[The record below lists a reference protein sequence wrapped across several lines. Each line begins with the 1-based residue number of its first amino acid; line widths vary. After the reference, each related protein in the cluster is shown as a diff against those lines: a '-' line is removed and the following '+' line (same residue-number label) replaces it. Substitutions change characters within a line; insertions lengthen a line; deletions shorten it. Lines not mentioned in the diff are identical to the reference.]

1 MGRGQR
7 QAQTT
12 RDASKARRW
21 AQRLEGRSWQWFT
34 ARRLAVGVVVAV
46 VLLLSAQEWYQYRQV
61 AHAGVP
67 VSDCSSTERVVEYDV
82 RWQWLPPGI
91 VCVFGD
97 GTTEYMGL

>member
-1 MGRGQR
+1 MKSDARRKSGPSQMMIERGQL
-7 QAQTT
+7 
-12 RDASKARRW
+12 ARM
-21 AQRLEGRSWQWFT
+21 A
-34 ARRLAVGVVVAV
+34 ARRLAVGVVVAA
-46 VLLLSAQEWYQYRQV
+46 LFLLSAQEWYQYRQV

-97 GTTEYMGL
+97 GTTKYVGL